1 MDHSVPSSAPSYLK
15 SLEQAPSLQG
25 TSISLSVIGDNA
37 HSFLIELMGR
47 QSEKTPIKHKAWHMV
62 CVGEC

>member
-47 QSEKTPIKHKAWHMV
+47 QSKKTPI
-62 CVGEC
+62 